1 MLELEVIP
9 EHGLTSENIE
19 FILGEHDLNRNLYQ
33 TSYSIYVNLIPKLL
47 NSLNPFYA
55 RITKIMKI
63 LKFNKRTNKI
73 LSPKF

>member
-33 TSYSIYVNLIPKLL
+33 TSYSIYVNLIPKLFEL
-47 NSLNPFYA
+47 GEVIDKY
-55 RITKIMKI
+55 K
-63 LKFNKRTNKI
+63 
-73 LSPKF
+73 